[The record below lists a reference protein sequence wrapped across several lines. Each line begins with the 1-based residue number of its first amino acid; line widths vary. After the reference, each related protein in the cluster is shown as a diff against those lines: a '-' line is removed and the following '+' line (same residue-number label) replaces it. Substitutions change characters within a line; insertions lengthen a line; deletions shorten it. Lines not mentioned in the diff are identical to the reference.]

1 MMDRHDED
9 EKDLEIERMFEAARE
24 ADREAAP
31 AFRQIVA
38 QGRLDRHQHERP
50 RARGARFVWMT
61 AASTVAVVALAAW
74 LGIQSP
80 PVQDPVFPQVF
91 VGAPAP
97 PPVPQ
102 PGNDAPAVAAAKHD
116 GATPTHR
123 SKELAEAAKKIQAR
137 VDAGAATAATRP
149 EGGDAETL
157 RALGY
162 AGVPSAPEPV
172 KPAPPG
178 RFYQDAQGAD
188 IVARESV
195 HGARDRDFKAVV
207 GGVVGGVPDA
217 VPGGTMMPAEV
228 PEPEPGGALGGP
240 VLVSANVQPP
250 ELVAKVTPEYPQVAL
265 LARMEGRVIL
275 QAVIDE
281 DGSVGNV
288 EVLRSS
294 NELFNR
300 EAVDALKQWRYKPA
314 MQDGQPVAVYSTV
327 IVDFKPGDFNTESYA
342 PLQENPFLAATEN
355 PLSTFSIDV
364 DTASY
369 ANVRRFLNQG
379 QRPPR
384 DAVRIEE
391 LVNYFRYDYPEPA
404 GREPF
409 GASIEIAECPW
420 NAEHRLARIG
430 LKGREIDRGR
440 REPSNLVFLIDVSGS
455 MAQPN
460 KLPLLQASLGLL
472 VDELD
477 DRDRVAIVVYA
488 GASGL
493 VLPSTPGSSRGEIR
507 AALARLSAGGSTN
520 GGEGLRLAYE
530 TARQNFVRGG
540 TNRVILATDGDFN
553 VGVTSQAEL
562 LSLIEEDA
570 RRGIFLTALGFGMG
584 NYKDSTLEMLADKG
598 NGNYAYIDDLREAR
612 KVLVEELTGT
622 LVTIAKDVKVQV
634 EFNPAEVG
642 AYRLIGYENRML
654 RKEDFN
660 DDRKD
665 AGEIGAGHTVTAL
678 YEIVPASAR
687 RDVELPSVDPL
698 RYQQGPALTESARR
712 GELFT
717 LKLRYKEPEGERSRL
732 LKFPAHD
739 AGARRGSQDFE
750 FAAAVAGFGM
760 LLRSSEHAG
769 DFTYR
774 DVREL
779 ASGSIGRG
787 EGRDYRREFVELVSR
802 AERID

>member
-1 MMDRHDED
+1 MDRHDEH

-38 QGRLDRHQHERP
+38 QGHLERHQHERP
-50 RARGARFVWMT
+50 RARGMRFVWM
-61 AASTVAVVALAAW
+61 ASASTVAVVALAAW
-74 LGIQSP
+74 LGTHAP
-80 PVQDPVFPQVF
+80 PAPV
-91 VGAPAP
+91 P
-97 PPVPQ
+97 PPVISNLPEV
-102 PGNDAPAVAAAKHD
+102 PPPVAALQKVERSMNEQ
-116 GATPTHR
+116 GAAL
-123 SKELAEAAKKIQAR
+123 ELPRR
-137 VDAGAATAATRP
+137 VDGKADVEKA
-149 EGGDAETL
+149 L
-157 RALGY
+157 QSLGY
-162 AGVPSAPEPV
+162 VAGPSAPEPQRSE
-172 KPAPPG
+172 PEQSIEDHPLPG
-178 RFYQDAQGAD
+178 RFYQDVLTLAPGAQDAGA
-188 IVARESV
+188 ARPVPQEARDRDVLAERVTVQSGSDVVDLEQARGVPQAAPRPNV
-195 HGARDRDFKAVV
+195 HGARERDFKAVD
-207 GGVVGGVPDA
+207 GGVVGGVLGGIVGD
-217 VPGGTMMPAEV
+217 VPGG
-228 PEPEPGGALGGP
+228 EPG
-240 VLVSANVQPP
+240 SAP
-250 ELVAKVTPEYPQVAL
+250 
-265 LARMEGRVIL
+265 ARMEKLPARF
-275 QAVIDE
+275 
-281 DGSVGNV
+281 S
-288 EVLRSS
+288 RS
-294 NELFNR
+294 
-300 EAVDALKQWRYKPA
+300 K
-314 MQDGQPVAVYSTV
+314 VAPEERAETA
-327 IVDFKPGDFNTESYA
+327 PEFNTESYG
-342 PLQENPFLAATEN
+342 LIEENRFLETTEN

-391 LVNYFRYDYPEPA
+391 LVNYFRYDYPGPA

-420 NAEHRLARIG
+420 NVAHRLARIG

-440 REPSNLVFLIDVSGS
+440 REPSSLVFLLDVSGS
-455 MAQPN
+455 MNQPN

-493 VLPSTPGSSRGEIR
+493 VLPSTSGSSRGEIR

-562 LSLIEEDA
+562 LSLIEDDA

-584 NYKDSTLEMLADKG
+584 NYQDSTLEMLADKG

-622 LVTIAKDVKVQV
+622 LVTIAKDVKIQV

-687 RDVELPSVDPL
+687 RDVDLPSVDPL

-732 LKFPAHD
+732 LEFPAVD
-739 AGARRGSQDFE
+739 AGARRGSPDFE

-760 LLRSSEHAG
+760 LLRGSEQAG

-779 ASGSIGRG
+779 AAGAIGRS
-787 EGRDYRREFVELVSR
+787 EGREYRREFAELVSR
-802 AERID
+802 AASLD